1 MGKTPILSIADSHSP
16 LICLAVGFLRP
27 IGRVDSGNNHPGG
40 GSTQGGSNS
49 SRGVWREVFEL
60 STQDRDVL
68 AEALSSVM
76 LAVPNKRMK
85 PTAQSSILLRGC
97 CRQVGLTTAVQR

>member
-1 MGKTPILSIADSHSP
+1 MGETSILSIADSHSH

-27 IGRVDSGNNHPGG
+27 IGRFDRGNNHPGER
-40 GSTQGGSNS
+40 SSQGGSDS
-49 SRGVWREVFEL
+49 SRGVWRDVFEL

-76 LAVPNKRMK
+76 LAVANPRMQL
-85 PTAQSSILLRGC
+85 TLRLRPSASALGS
-97 CRQVGLTTAVQR
+97 